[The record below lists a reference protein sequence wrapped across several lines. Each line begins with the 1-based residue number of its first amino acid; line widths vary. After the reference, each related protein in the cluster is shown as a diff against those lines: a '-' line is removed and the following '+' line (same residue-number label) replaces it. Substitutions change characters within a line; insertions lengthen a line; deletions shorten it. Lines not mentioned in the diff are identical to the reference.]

1 MEQLEFESAVEAI
14 LFASGDPVSADRIA
28 AVLGVEPE
36 EVLACAQRLADGYSF
51 SRRGIRIVR
60 TDRNLQMCSAPEYSG
75 EISRVLEQRKPPRL
89 SQPSLEVLAIVAY
102 FQPVTRAY
110 IDNIRGVDSSY
121 TVSQLAE
128 RGLIEACGRLDV
140 PGRPTIYKTGDLF
153 LRTMGITTLDEL
165 PPLPDLGEDEGLV
178 KLQQAI
184 DALKAEDSEQLR
196 IPLEGGKADPDEA
209 QPETAE

>member
-1 MEQLEFESAVEAI
+1 MEQNELDSVLEAI
-14 LFASGDPVSADRIA
+14 LFASGEPVSADRIA
-28 AVLGVEPE
+28 AVLGLDPE
-36 EVLACAQRLADGYSF
+36 TVLEGAQRLADAYSF
-51 SRRGIRIVR
+51 SRRGLRVVR
-60 TDRNLQMCSAPEYSG
+60 TDRNLQMCSAPEFSG

-153 LRTMGITTLDEL
+153 LRTMGISSLEEL
-165 PPLPDLGEDEGLV
+165 PVLPDLGEDEGLV
-178 KLQQAI
+178 KLQQTI
-184 DALKAEDSEQLR
+184 DALRAEDSEQLR
-196 IPLEGGKADPDEA
+196 IPLDGNAPEA
-209 QPETAE
+209 SE

>member
-1 MEQLEFESAVEAI
+1 MEQHDLDCAIEAI
-14 LFASGDPVSADRIA
+14 LFASGEPVSSDRIA
-28 AVLGVEPE
+28 AVLGVEPDA
-36 EVLACAQRLADGYSF
+36 VLECAQRLADGYSF

-75 EISRVLEQRKPPRL
+75 EISRVLEERKPPRL

-121 TVSQLAE
+121 TVAQLAE

-140 PGRPTIYKTGDLF
+140 PGRPVIYKTGDLF
-153 LRTMGITTLDEL
+153 LRTMGITSLEEL
-165 PPLPDLGEDEGLV
+165 PVLPDLGEDEGLV

-184 DALKAEDSEQLR
+184 DALKTEDGEQLR
-196 IPLEGGKADPDEA
+196 ISLETDNRSEA
-209 QPETAE
+209 E

>member
-1 MEQLEFESAVEAI
+1 MERLDLDSAVEAI
-14 LFASGDPVSADRIA
+14 LFASGEPVSADRIA
-28 AVLGVEPE
+28 LVLGIDAE
-36 EVLACAQRLADGYSF
+36 EVLASAQRLADAYSF
-51 SRRGIRIVR
+51 SRRGIRILR
-60 TDRNLQMCSAPEYSG
+60 MDRNLQMCSAPEFSG
-75 EISRVLEQRKPPRL
+75 EIARVLEQRKPPRL

-153 LRTMGITTLDEL
+153 LRTMGITTLEEL

-184 DALKAEDSEQLR
+184 DALQAEDSEQLK
-196 IPLEGGKADPDEA
+196 IPLG
-209 QPETAE
+209 PESGENRE

>member
-1 MEQLEFESAVEAI
+1 MERLELDSALEAI
-14 LFASGDPVSADRIA
+14 LFASGEPVSADRIS
-28 AVLGVEPE
+28 AVLGAEPDA
-36 EVLACAQRLADGYSF
+36 VLDSAQRLADEYSF

-60 TDRNLQMCSAPEYSG
+60 TDRNLQMCSAPEFSG

-153 LRTMGITTLDEL
+153 LRTMGITSLEEL
-165 PPLPDLGEDEGLV
+165 PVLPDLGEDEGLV

-196 IPLEGGKADPDEA
+196 IPLETDKPEPTDE
-209 QPETAE
+209 

>member
-1 MEQLEFESAVEAI
+1 MEQLELDCAVEAI

-28 AVLGVEPE
+28 AVLGEMPE
-36 EVLACAQRLADGYSF
+36 AVFDSAQRLADAYSF

-60 TDRNLQMCSAPEYSG
+60 TDRNLQMCSAPEYAG

-153 LRTMGITTLDEL
+153 LRTMGISSLEEL
-165 PPLPDLGEDEGLV
+165 PALPPLGEDEGLV
-178 KLQQAI
+178 KLQQTI
-184 DALKAEDSEQLR
+184 DALRAEDSEQLR
-196 IPLEGGKADPDEA
+196 IPLEADSQTPEA
-209 QPETAE
+209 

>member
-1 MEQLEFESAVEAI
+1 MERLELDSALEAI
-14 LFASGDPVSADRIA
+14 LFASGEPVSADRIS
-28 AVLGVEPE
+28 AVLGAEPDA
-36 EVLACAQRLADGYSF
+36 VLDSAQRLADEYSF

-60 TDRNLQMCSAPEYSG
+60 TDRNLQMCSAPEFSG

-153 LRTMGITTLDEL
+153 LRTMGITSLEEL
-165 PPLPDLGEDEGLV
+165 PVLPDLGEDEGLV

-196 IPLEGGKADPDEA
+196 IPLETDR
-209 QPETAE
+209 PEPVEE

>member
-1 MEQLEFESAVEAI
+1 MEQNELDSVLEAI
-14 LFASGDPVSADRIA
+14 LFASGEPVSADRIA
-28 AVLGVEPE
+28 AVLGLDPE
-36 EVLACAQRLADGYSF
+36 TVLEGAQRLADAYSF
-51 SRRGIRIVR
+51 SRRGLRVVR
-60 TDRNLQMCSAPEYSG
+60 TDRNLQMCSAPEFSG

-153 LRTMGITTLDEL
+153 LRTMGVSSLEEL
-165 PPLPDLGEDEGLV
+165 PVLPDLGEDEGLV
-178 KLQQAI
+178 KLQQTI
-184 DALKAEDSEQLR
+184 DALRAEDSEQLR
-196 IPLEGGKADPDEA
+196 IPLDGNAPEA
-209 QPETAE
+209 SE

>member
-1 MEQLEFESAVEAI
+1 MERLELDSALEAI
-14 LFASGDPVSADRIA
+14 LFASGEPVSADRIS
-28 AVLGVEPE
+28 AVLGAEPDA
-36 EVLACAQRLADGYSF
+36 VLDSAQRLADEYSF

-60 TDRNLQMCSAPEYSG
+60 TDRNLQMCSAPEFSG

-153 LRTMGITTLDEL
+153 LRTMGITSLEEL
-165 PPLPDLGEDEGLV
+165 PVLPDLGEDEGLV

-184 DALKAEDSEQLR
+184 DALKSEDSEQLR
-196 IPLEGGKADPDEA
+196 IPLETDKPEPTDE
-209 QPETAE
+209 

>member
-1 MEQLEFESAVEAI
+1 MEQLELDSAIEAI
-14 LFASGDPVSADRIA
+14 LFASGEPVSADRIA
-28 AVLGVEPE
+28 AVLGEEPE
-36 EVLACAQRLADGYSF
+36 AVLNAAQRLADGYSF

-60 TDRNLQMCSAPEYSG
+60 TDRNLQMCSSPEFSG

-153 LRTMGITTLDEL
+153 LRTMGITSLEEL
-165 PPLPDLGEDEGLV
+165 PALPNLGEDEGLV
-178 KLQQAI
+178 KLQQTI
-184 DALKAEDSEQLR
+184 DALRAEDSEQLR
-196 IPLEGGKADPDEA
+196 IPLDSGKE
-209 QPETAE
+209 ETTD

>member
-1 MEQLEFESAVEAI
+1 MEQNELDSVLEAI
-14 LFASGDPVSADRIA
+14 LFASGEPVSADRIA
-28 AVLGVEPE
+28 AVLGLDPE
-36 EVLACAQRLADGYSF
+36 TVLEGAQRLADAYSF
-51 SRRGIRIVR
+51 SRRGLRVVR
-60 TDRNLQMCSAPEYSG
+60 TDRNLQMCSAPEFSG

-140 PGRPTIYKTGDLF
+140 PGRPTINKTGDLF
-153 LRTMGITTLDEL
+153 LRTMGIRSLEEL
-165 PPLPDLGEDEGLV
+165 PALPDLGEDEGLV
-178 KLQQAI
+178 KLQQTI
-184 DALKAEDSEQLR
+184 DALRAEDSEQLR
-196 IPLEGGKADPDEA
+196 IPLDGNS
-209 QPETAE
+209 PEPSE

>member
-1 MEQLEFESAVEAI
+1 MIEAI
-14 LFASGDPVSADRIA
+14 LFASGEPVSADRIA
-28 AVLGVEPE
+28 AVLGEAPE
-36 EVLACAQRLADGYSF
+36 TVLESAQRLADAYSF

-60 TDRNLQMCSAPEYSG
+60 TDRNLQMCSAPEFSG

-128 RGLIEACGRLDV
+128 RGLIEACGKLDV

-153 LRTMGITTLDEL
+153 LRTMGITSLEEL
-165 PPLPDLGEDEGLV
+165 PTLPDLGEDEGLV

-184 DALKAEDSEQLR
+184 DALKTEDSEQLR
-196 IPLEGGKADPDEA
+196 LPLEAGTLEDPE
-209 QPETAE
+209 

>member
-1 MEQLEFESAVEAI
+1 MEQHELECAIEAI
-14 LFASGDPVSADRIA
+14 LFASGEPVPADRIA
-28 AVLGVEPE
+28 SVLGEEPEAVLE
-36 EVLACAQRLADGYSF
+36 CAQHLADEYSF

-75 EISRVLEQRKPPRL
+75 EISRTLEQRKPPRL

-153 LRTMGITTLDEL
+153 LRTMGISSLEEL
-165 PPLPDLGEDEGLV
+165 PVLPDLGEDEGLV
-178 KLQQAI
+178 KLQQTI
-184 DALKAEDSEQLR
+184 DAMKAEDSEQMR
-196 IPLEGGKADPDEA
+196 IPLDAEN
-209 QPETAE
+209 PEPAK

>member
-1 MEQLEFESAVEAI
+1 MEQNELDSVLEAI
-14 LFASGDPVSADRIA
+14 LFASGEPVSADRIA
-28 AVLGVEPE
+28 AVLGLDPE
-36 EVLACAQRLADGYSF
+36 TVLEGAQRLADAYSF
-51 SRRGIRIVR
+51 SRRGLRVVR
-60 TDRNLQMCSAPEYSG
+60 TDRNLQMCSAPEFSG

-153 LRTMGITTLDEL
+153 LRTMGISSLVEL
-165 PPLPDLGEDEGLV
+165 PVLPDLGEDEGLV

-184 DALKAEDSEQLR
+184 DALRAEDSEQLR
-196 IPLEGGKADPDEA
+196 IPLDGNAPEA
-209 QPETAE
+209 SE

>member
-1 MEQLEFESAVEAI
+1 MEQNELDSVLEAI
-14 LFASGDPVSADRIA
+14 LFASGEPVSADRIA
-28 AVLGVEPE
+28 AVLGLDPE
-36 EVLACAQRLADGYSF
+36 TVLEGAQRLADAYSF
-51 SRRGIRIVR
+51 SRRGLRVVR
-60 TDRNLQMCSAPEYSG
+60 TDRDLQMCSAPEFSG

-153 LRTMGITTLDEL
+153 LRTMGVSSLEEL
-165 PPLPDLGEDEGLV
+165 PVLPDLGEDEGLV

-184 DALKAEDSEQLR
+184 DALRAEDSDQLR
-196 IPLEGGKADPDEA
+196 IPLDGNAPEA
-209 QPETAE
+209 SE

>member
-1 MEQLEFESAVEAI
+1 MEQLDLDCAIEAI
-14 LFASGDPVSADRIA
+14 LFASGEPVSADRIA
-28 AVLGVEPE
+28 AVLGADPE
-36 EVLACAQRLADGYSF
+36 DVLASAQRLADAYSF
-51 SRRGIRIVR
+51 SRRGIRVVR

-153 LRTMGITTLDEL
+153 LRTMGISSLEEL
-165 PPLPDLGEDEGLV
+165 PVLPDLGEDEGLV

-184 DALKAEDSEQLR
+184 DALRAEDSEQLR
-196 IPLEGGKADPDEA
+196 IPLD
-209 QPETAE
+209 AEKTEDAE

>member
-1 MEQLEFESAVEAI
+1 MERLELDSAIEAI
-14 LFASGDPVSADRIA
+14 LFASGEPVSADRIS
-28 AVLGVEPE
+28 AVLGAEPDA
-36 EVLACAQRLADGYSF
+36 VLDGAQRLADEYSF

-60 TDRNLQMCSAPEYSG
+60 TDRNLQMCSAPEFSG

-153 LRTMGITTLDEL
+153 LRTMGITTLEEL
-165 PPLPDLGEDEGLV
+165 PVLPDLGEDEGLV

-196 IPLEGGKADPDEA
+196 IPLETDR
-209 QPETAE
+209 PEPVEE